1 MCQLLDRAKDVQFYQ
16 EQCLR
21 FFVIKVYMSK
31 SREILQY
38 SNPTEVYRR
47 ASKYLGKTAKIGLST
62 KREKKYMVITPN
74 GRTVHFGQM
83 GYEDYTRH
91 GNKTRRNNYLT
102 RSGKIR
108 GDWAKDKYNA
118 NNLARRLLW

>member
-1 MCQLLDRAKDVQFYQ
+1 MTKA
-16 EQCLR
+16 
-21 FFVIKVYMSK
+21 
-31 SREILQY
+31 REIMKY

-47 ASKYLGKTAKIGLST
+47 ASKYLGKTVKIGLSP
-62 KREKKYMVITPN
+62 KRDKKYRVITPD

-91 GNKTRRNNYLT
+91 GNKTRRKNYLT

-108 GDWAKDKYNA
+108 GDWKRNPYSA
-118 NNLARRLLW
+118 NNLSRKILW